1 MIEVASGEYG
11 DMVNK
16 LVVAVQNGK
25 CDNWNEKPLI
35 NAEPDDMTKIIDNTN
50 GGNNGISS
58 FPLV

>member
-1 MIEVASGEYG
+1 VIEVASGEYG

-35 NAEPDDMTKIIDNTN
+35 NAEPDDMAKVIDNTN
-50 GGNNGISS
+50 GGNN
-58 FPLV
+58 